1 MYAAPEQD
9 LDSLDSL
16 ECHRAEA
23 RKYLPK
29 TDEQYLADI
38 EDGTDPYTGRWLGV
52 ALYAFGIAL
61 LAYAT
66 ADMAGWV

>member
-1 MYAAPEQD
+1 MQPTIPDSD
-9 LDSLDSL
+9 LHDL

-29 TDEQYLADI
+29 TDEQYLSDI
-38 EDGTDPYTGRWLGV
+38 EDGTDPYTGRGLGI
-52 ALYAFGIAL
+52 ALYALGIAL

-66 ADMAGWV
+66 ADMAEWV

>member
-1 MYAAPEQD
+1 MQPNIPDTDVQG
-9 LDSLDSL
+9 L
-16 ECHRAEA
+16 EHLRDEA

-29 TDEQYLADI
+29 TDQEYLADI
-38 EDGTDPYTGRWLGV
+38 EDGTDPYSGRWLGV